1 MSGNFKKEDLR
12 IVKTRAALVN
22 AMLALLEHRTFGK
35 ITVFDLC
42 NEALVSRAAFYT
54 HFTDKYD
61 LLGHWLLQLRNILTE
76 SLCSRPGRETE
87 ILINEFIG
95 NRKNILAN
103 LVADADKELLST
115 LSDMLSAPANISVS
129 DHADEAERLRR
140 VALANFYAGGLMNLL
155 WWQAKRNFPAK
166 DRVLI
171 SYICEMMKAIFDW
184 DMSRT

>member
-22 AMLALLEHRTFGK
+22 AMLALLERRTFGK

-61 LLGHWLLQLRNILTE
+61 LLGHWLLQLRNTLME
-76 SLCSRPGRETE
+76 SLCSQPGEETE
-87 ILINEFIG
+87 ILIDEFIG
-95 NRKNILAN
+95 KRRNVLAN

-115 LSDMLSAPANISVS
+115 LSGMLSAPADVVAS
-129 DHADEAERLRR
+129 DNADEAEQLRR
-140 VALANFYAGGLMNLL
+140 TALANFYAGGLMSLL

-171 SYICEMMKAIFDW
+171 PYICEMMKALFDW
-184 DMSRT
+184 DMNHA